1 MSRILIYPNA
11 VSHLENNR
19 QYASSIQRAVS
30 RTVNIL
36 KATPR
41 DQQSQRLELLIDE
54 SDVCVAMWT
63 NPPYPTVEHHLIFK
77 GQRIIS
83 QMTNAGWLDKVN
95 LAAFICPDLISA
107 IGVLVSCGDG
117 AWKD

>member
-1 MSRILIYPNA
+1 MYPNA

-30 RTVNIL
+30 RTVKIIG
-36 KATPR
+36 ATPSH
-41 DQQSQRLELLIDE
+41 QHSQVLGLLIDY
-54 SDVCVAMWT
+54 SDVCVAIWT
-63 NPPYPTVEHHLIFK
+63 NLPYPTVEHHLIFK
-77 GQRIIS
+77 GQRTIS
-83 QMTNAGWLDKVN
+83 QMTNSEWLGKIK
-95 LAAFICPDLISA
+95 LPAFICPDLITA